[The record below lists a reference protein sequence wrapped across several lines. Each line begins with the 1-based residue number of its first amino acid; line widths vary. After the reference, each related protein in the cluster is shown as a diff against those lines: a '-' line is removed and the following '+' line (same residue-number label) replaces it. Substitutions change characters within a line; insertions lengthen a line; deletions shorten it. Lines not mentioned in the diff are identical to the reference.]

1 MKNLSLNKILEQ
13 VWKAIKDG
21 VKDGSSSFHISTIS
35 TINLQ
40 GYPSSCSVVI
50 RNLNQAKRIISFN
63 TDTRSYKWKELETN
77 SQLELHFYD
86 SKLKI
91 QIRISGTA
99 ILHYNDLEWE
109 NAWNKSEE
117 MSKICYSSRF
127 SPSSKIDDPMETDN
141 LIKNIK
147 REQIEKGKKNFGK
160 INVKINKIDWLYLH
174 HTGHR
179 RALFK
184 FHKNNIGMSWIA
196 P

>member
-1 MKNLSLNKILEQ
+1 MKNLSLDEILEQ
-13 VWKAIKDG
+13 VWKAILVG
-21 VKDGSSSFHISTIS
+21 IKDGSSSFHISTIS
-35 TINLQ
+35 TINIQ
-40 GYPSSCSVVI
+40 GYPSSRSVVI
-50 RNLNQAKRIISFN
+50 RNLNQSKRIISFN
-63 TDTRSYKWKELETN
+63 TDIRSNKWKELEKN

-86 SKLKI
+86 NKLKI

-99 ILHYNDLEWE
+99 KLHHNDLEWE
-109 NAWNKSEE
+109 KAWNKSEE

-127 SPSSKIDDPMETDN
+127 PPSSKIDDPMETDN

-147 REQIEKGKKNFGK
+147 REQIEKGKKNFGR

-184 FHKNNIGMSWIA
+184 FHRNYIDMSWVA

>member
-13 VWKAIKDG
+13 AWKAIKDG

-40 GYPSSCSVVI
+40 GYPSSRSVVI

-77 SQLELHFYD
+77 SQLALHFYD

-91 QIRISGTA
+91 QIRISGSA
-99 ILHYNDLEWE
+99 KLHYNDLEWDK
-109 NAWNKSEE
+109 AWNKAEE
-117 MSKICYSSRF
+117 MSKIYYSSPF
-127 SPSSKIDDPMETDN
+127 LPSSKIDDPIVTDN

-147 REQIEKGKKNFGK
+147 RNQIEKGGKNFGRT
-160 INVKINKIDWLYLH
+160 NVKINKIDWLYLL

-184 FHKNNIGMSWIA
+184 FHKNNISMSWIA

>member
-21 VKDGSSSFHISTIS
+21 IKDGSSSFHISTIS

-40 GYPSSCSVVI
+40 GYPSSRSIVI
-50 RNLNQAKRIISFN
+50 RSLNKAKRIISFN

-77 SQLELHFYD
+77 SQLALHFYD

-91 QIRISGTA
+91 QIRISGSA
-99 ILHYNDLEWE
+99 KLHYNDLEWDK
-109 NAWNKSEE
+109 AEE
-117 MSKICYSSRF
+117 MSKIYYSSPF
-127 SPSSKIDDPMETDN
+127 LPSSKIDDPIVTDN

-147 REQIEKGKKNFGK
+147 RNQIEKGGKNFART
-160 INVKINKIDWLYLH
+160 NVKINKIDWLYLL

-184 FHKNNIGMSWIA
+184 FHKNNISMSWIA